1 MEIAGLSAKVVTD
14 KRVAW
19 LLHIVDTGRPDWTR
33 CPVIRLRSVDVRRRT
48 WPGLIRRLARHFEPS
63 HVRWTRSRPALGV
76 VVGLLAL
83 GAGCTIAPLGPPTR
97 EHTLAQVLPS
107 AAQVI
112 VEQGS
117 RRVRSASGV
126 VLAVRPSAQGPDCYV
141 LTSGHT
147 LARGTGEEAVSVL
160 LSRHDGP
167 GVKARATILAQRD
180 TPDLDLGLLRVSG
193 GPCTPAELG
202 EPPVL
207 GAEIWVVAFPWGRH
221 LTLVSGI
228 VSQLNR
234 QGLTDS
240 AEPAP
245 QLMVDAS
252 VSYGSSGGGVYE
264 VRRGRLVGL
273 VESYRTARVALP
285 GEVASRYIEV
295 PSPGETNVTPLSDIR
310 RFLIEVG
317 YASLLGSATHLATP
331 GTDVPKPATP

>member
-1 MEIAGLSAKVVTD
+1 
-14 KRVAW
+14 
-19 LLHIVDTGRPDWTR
+19 
-33 CPVIRLRSVDVRRRT
+33 VIRLHRSVDVRRRSRS
-48 WPGLIRRLARHFEPS
+48 GLRCLPCYLGPPR
-63 HVRWTRSRPALGV
+63 VRWIRSGPALGLA
-76 VVGLLAL
+76 VGVLAL
-83 GAGCTIAPLGPPTR
+83 GTGCAIAPLGPPTR
-97 EHTLAQVLPS
+97 EHMLAQVLPS
-107 AAQVI
+107 AAQII
-112 VEQGS
+112 VEQGG

-126 VLAVRPSAQGPDCYV
+126 VLAVRPSPQGPHCYV

-202 EPPVL
+202 EPPIL
-207 GAEIWVVAFPWGRH
+207 GAEIWVAAFPWGRH

-234 QGLTDS
+234 HGPTDS

-245 QLMVDAS
+245 RLMVDAS

-273 VESYRTARVALP
+273 VESYHTARVALP
-285 GEVASRYIEV
+285 GEMASRYIEV

-310 RFLIEVG
+310 RFLTEVG

-331 GTDVPKPATP
+331 

>member
-1 MEIAGLSAKVVTD
+1 M
-14 KRVAW
+14 
-19 LLHIVDTGRPDWTR
+19 
-33 CPVIRLRSVDVRRRT
+33 IRLRHSVDVRRRT
-48 WPGLIRRLARHFEPS
+48 WPGLVRCLACDLGPRY
-63 HVRWTRSRPALGV
+63 VRWIGSGPALGLAV
-76 VVGLLAL
+76 SLLAL
-83 GAGCTIAPLGPPTR
+83 GAGCTIAPVGPPTR

-112 VEQGS
+112 VEQGD

-126 VLAVRPSAQGPDCYV
+126 VLAVRPSPQGPDCYV

-147 LARGTGEEAVSVL
+147 LARGIGAETVSVL
-160 LSRHDGP
+160 LGRHDGP
-167 GVKARATILAQRD
+167 GVKARATVLAQRD
-180 TPDLDLGLLRVSG
+180 TPDLDLGLLRVRG

-202 EPPVL
+202 EPPIL

-234 QGLTDS
+234 QGPTDS

-264 VRRGRLVGL
+264 VRSGRLVGL
-273 VESYRTARVALP
+273 VEGYRTARITLP
-285 GEVASRYIEV
+285 GETASSYIEV
-295 PSPGETNVTPLSDIR
+295 PSPGETNVTSLSDIR

-317 YASLLGSATHLATP
+317 YANLLGSATHLATS
-331 GTDVPKPATP
+331 GKDVPKPATQ